1 MIVILGSGV
10 AGASLAWALTRRG
23 QRDVV
28 VLDPLPRGVAS
39 SERATGGFRTQF
51 ENPLNIRL
59 SLASLPTFVALG
71 DRIRWRQTGY
81 LHTASDAAG
90 ASELKRRADIQRTY
104 NLPISHPDIRTVLPF
119 FTAEGITG
127 TNFCPLDGVYHP
139 PSVRAAFIAAA
150 QEGGAAFCFGEPGEP
165 AKLAE
170 PLETWVSRASVVV
183 VACGIWSRA
192 VGASLGV
199 ELAVTPSERGAFT
212 VAPAFPLPAMTP
224 LTIDICDGWVFRE
237 RDGELMIV
245 TPGEPNDWSCVR
257 EWLAAHIPT
266 AAVTHPATHW
276 TGYYEVTFDHHPL
289 VGQTENPK
297 IWASCGFSGHGVMH
311 APAIAENLA
320 AMILGDSPSL
330 DIAALSPL
338 RTAPLIDATQV

>member
-10 AGASLAWALTRRG
+10 AGASLAWALTRRR

-28 VLDPLPRGVAS
+28 VLDPLPRDVAS

-81 LHTASDAAG
+81 LHTASDAEG
-90 ASELKRRADIQRTY
+90 AAELARRADIQRAY
-104 NLPISHPDIRTVLPF
+104 GLPISHPDVRTRLPF
-119 FTAEGITG
+119 FAEEGITG

-139 PSVRAAFIAAA
+139 PSVRAALIAAA
-150 QEGGAAFCFGEPGEP
+150 QEGGATFRFGESGEP
-165 AKLAE
+165 AE
-170 PLETWVSRASVVV
+170 TRETWVSRASTVV

-199 ELAVTPSERGAFT
+199 ALAVTPSERGVFT

-224 LTIDICDGWVFRE
+224 LTIDISGGWVFRE
-237 RDGELMIV
+237 RDGQLMIV
-245 TPGEPNDWSCVR
+245 SPGDPNDWPRVR
-257 EWLAAHIPT
+257 EWLAAHMPT
-266 AAVTHPATHW
+266 AAVTQPAMHW

-297 IWASCGFSGHGVMH
+297 VWASCGFSGHGVMH

-330 DIAALSPL
+330 DISALSPL
-338 RTAPLIDATQV
+338 RTMPLVDATQV

>member
-10 AGASLAWALTRRG
+10 AGASLAWALTRHG

-28 VLDPLPRGVAS
+28 VLDPLPRDVAS

-81 LHTASDAAG
+81 LHTANDAAG
-90 ASELKRRADIQRTY
+90 AAELARRADIQRGY
-104 NLPISHPDIRTVLPF
+104 GLPISHPDVRAVLPF
-119 FTAEGITG
+119 FAAEGITG

-150 QEGGAAFCFGEPGEP
+150 QEGGAMFHFGEPT
-165 AKLAE
+165 
-170 PLETWVSRASVVV
+170 ETLDAWVSRASTVVI
-183 VACGIWSRA
+183 ACGIWSRA

-199 ELAVTPSERGAFT
+199 ELAVTPSERGAFM
-212 VAPAFPLPAMTP
+212 VAPAFPLPATTP
-224 LTIDICDGWVFRE
+224 LTIDISGGWVFRE
-237 RDGELMIV
+237 RDGQLMIV
-245 TPGEPNDWSCVR
+245 SPGDPNDWPLVR
-257 EWLAAHIPT
+257 EWLAAHMPT
-266 AAVTHPATHW
+266 AAVADPTTHW

-297 IWASCGFSGHGVMH
+297 VWASCGFSGHGVMH

-320 AMILGDSPSL
+320 AMILGESPSL
-330 DIAALSPL
+330 DISALSPL
-338 RTAPLIDATQV
+338 RTVPLVDATQV